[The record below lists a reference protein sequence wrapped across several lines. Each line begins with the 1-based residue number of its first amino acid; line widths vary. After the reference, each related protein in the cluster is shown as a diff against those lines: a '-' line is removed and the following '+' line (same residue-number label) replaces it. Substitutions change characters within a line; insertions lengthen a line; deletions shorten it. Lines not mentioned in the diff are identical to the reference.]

1 MNILPELYPVW
12 LKAWLDTLA
21 EVDPKW
27 NGELEAEWKR
37 QLQPCIDAMTAA
49 HPAAQ

>member
-27 NGELEAEWKR
+27 NGELERNGSANSSR
-37 QLQPCIDAMTAA
+37 ALMP
-49 HPAAQ
+49 